1 MLMEVWEKRAPE
13 IAYLYNPAFCGKI
26 LHCAIKGYQN
36 KKTSMPYPLIYFV
49 LPLIFKPQIFEDIAY
64 TRKSFSS
71 WFQNKPDLLNDFAER
86 IIDFKQIKKEGLLF
100 LAKLGL
106 IKIINGELLIIET
119 SNKISEVELKKYFEK
134 SEKIGNFLALCG
146 DAYNVFITMGVNI

>member
-1 MLMEVWEKRAPE
+1 MLMGVWEKRAPE

-36 KKTSMPYPLIYFV
+36 KKTSMPYPLIFFV

-71 WFQNKPDLLNDFAER
+71 WFQNKPELLNDFAER
-86 IIDFKQIKKEGLLF
+86 IIDFKQITKEGLLF
-100 LAKLGL
+100 LSKLGL
-106 IKIINGELLIIET
+106 VKIINGELLIIET
-119 SNKISEVELKKYFEK
+119 SNKTSENELKKYFEK

-146 DAYNVFITMGVNI
+146 DTYNVFITMGVNI